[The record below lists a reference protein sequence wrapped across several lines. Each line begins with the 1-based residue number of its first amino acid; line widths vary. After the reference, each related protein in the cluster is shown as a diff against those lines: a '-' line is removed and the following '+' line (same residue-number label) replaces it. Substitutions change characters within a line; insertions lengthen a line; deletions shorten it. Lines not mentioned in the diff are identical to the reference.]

1 MTCDWVIAD
10 NSMSEIN
17 AYCHSMSMDGLA
29 PEDAASILEQCLT
42 EQRELVSYEDSSDQE
57 EPLNID
63 CYAEAETSLDD
74 SAVDDSDNK
83 ASYDE
88 LLQACFNNQQ

>member
-1 MTCDWVIAD
+1 MTCDGVIAD

-29 PEDAASILEQCLT
+29 PEDATSILEQCLA

-57 EPLNID
+57 DPLNID
-63 CYAEAETSLDD
+63 CYAEAEAGFDD
-74 SAVDDSDNK
+74 SSDDGSDSS

-88 LLQACFNNQQ
+88 LLEACFNNQQ